1 MLTADSA
8 IFSISRMLY
17 SVCVCG
23 FHFYSHKCFLMQGV
37 IDVDKEVTKLEG
49 KKDTL
54 GKQLKKL
61 QDASTVPDYQTK
73 VPEEVR
79 TQNSE
84 KVSPVICSLL
94 YILFISHTTFSFF
107 RERERAFVCVCLPF
121 LPAST
126 MSHKNDICWV
136 LIIAGESSEVTLC
149 TKLSFKCLCSFFIFL
164 YCCHP
169 LLYNSIFCPIKIED

>member
-1 MLTADSA
+1 M
-8 IFSISRMLY
+8 
-17 SVCVCG
+17 CVCG

-61 QDASTVPDYQTK
+61 QDASTVTDYQTK

-94 YILFISHTTFSFF
+94 YISFISHTTFFF
-107 RERERAFVCVCLPF
+107 FVREREHLYVFVCHFF
-121 LPAST
+121 LQAQCRTRMIYVGCISLQVNQVRLHYAQ
-126 MSHKNDICWV
+126 SYHLNVYALFLFSCIAVIHFC
-136 LIIAGESSEVTLC
+136 II
-149 TKLSFKCLCSFFIFL
+149 L
-164 YCCHP
+164 YFVP
-169 LLYNSIFCPIKIED
+169 